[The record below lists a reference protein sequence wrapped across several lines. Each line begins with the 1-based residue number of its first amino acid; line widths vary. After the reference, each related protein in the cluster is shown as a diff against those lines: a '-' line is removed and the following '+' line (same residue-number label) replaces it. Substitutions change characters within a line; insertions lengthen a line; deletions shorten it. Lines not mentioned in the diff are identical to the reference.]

1 MFLITQ
7 ISGGVVIQYYP
18 DKNKVEKFNFII
30 WYFSKG
36 LLKYMGNTLPT
47 FIGFQKVWVLK

>member
-7 ISGGVVIQYYP
+7 ISGGVVTQYYP
-18 DKNKVEKFNFII
+18 DKNKMEKFNFII

-47 FIGFQKVWVLK
+47 FIGFQKVWV